1 MAITSALVLPLRDHA
16 QLKQRVSAFTEDR
29 PAVYRMLDATGQVIY
44 VGKAKQ
50 LRTRIMSYFRAKA
63 PDKAARILLA
73 ADDIQWDYVPSE
85 FAALLRELREIKQ
98 HRPVYNSRIK
108 RRRNVGF
115 VKVSGG
121 PAPKIYVGSRASAG
135 DVLHYGPFTQ
145 VGRLKDGIKELNDI
159 LGLRD
164 CALDASIAFAEQRD
178 LFEPERRAACL
189 RYEIGTCLG
198 PCAGLV
204 TENDYHAKLHA
215 AITFLEGRGVDPLN
229 QVIEAMAHASD
240 VQHFEVATRWRERFE
255 ALTWLL
261 GACAKA
267 HATLEGLSF
276 VYTDPGPFGDDRT
289 YVIRRA
295 TVRASAPTP
304 RSPIEHEAFR
314 ALVSE
319 HVDSVP
325 EPGPIPADT
334 IDETVLI
341 MSWFRKH
348 PGALRRTVGLR
359 DWLEQHP
366 AHT

>member
-1 MAITSALVLPLRDHA
+1 
-16 QLKQRVSAFTEDR
+16 
-29 PAVYRMLDATGQVIY
+29 
-44 VGKAKQ
+44 
-50 LRTRIMSYFRAKA
+50 MSYFRAKT
-63 PDKAARILLA
+63 PDKAARILQA
-73 ADDIQWDYVPSE
+73 AADIQWDYMPSE

-98 HRPVYNSRIK
+98 HRPVYNSRMK

-121 PAPKIYVGSRASAG
+121 LAPKVYVGSTTGAR

-145 VGRLKDGIKELNDI
+145 VTRLQDGIKELNDI

-164 CALDASIAFAEQRD
+164 CALDMSIAFAEQRD
-178 LFEPERRAACL
+178 LFEPERHAACL
-189 RYEIGTCLG
+189 RHEIGTCLG
-198 PCAGLV
+198 PCAGFV
-204 TENDYHAKLHA
+204 TESDYHEKLQV

-229 QVIEAMAHASD
+229 QIIGAMSHASD
-240 VQHFEVATRWRERFE
+240 VQHFEIATRWRQRFD

-289 YVIRRA
+289 YVIRRG
-295 TVRASAPTP
+295 TVRASALTP
-304 RSPIEHEAFR
+304 QSPIEHAAFR

-319 HVDSVP
+319 HVESAP
-325 EPGPIPADT
+325 EPGPIPADA
-334 IDETVLI
+334 IDETVLV

-348 PGALRRTVGLR
+348 PRALRRTVGLS
-359 DWLEQHP
+359 DWLELHP
-366 AHT
+366 ALT

>member
-1 MAITSALVLPLRDHA
+1 MI
-16 QLKQRVSAFTEDR
+16 
-29 PAVYRMLDATGQVIY
+29 DATGRVIY

-63 PDKAARILLA
+63 PDKAARILQA

-85 FAALLRELREIKQ
+85 FAALLRELREIRQ
-98 HRPVYNSRIK
+98 HRPVYNSRMK
-108 RRRNVGF
+108 RARNVGF

-121 PAPKIYVGSRASAG
+121 PAPKIYVGSCAG
-135 DVLHYGPFTQ
+135 SRDVLHYGPFTK
-145 VGRLKDGIKELNDI
+145 VGRLEDGIRELNDI

-164 CALDASIAFAEQRD
+164 CALDVSIAFAEQRD

-189 RYEIGTCLG
+189 RHEIGTCLG
-198 PCAGLV
+198 PCAGFV
-204 TENDYHAKLHA
+204 TESDYHAKLQV

-229 QVIEAMAHASD
+229 QVIDAMAHASD
-240 VQHFEVATRWRERFE
+240 AQHFEVATRWRERFD

-261 GACAKA
+261 GACAQA

-276 VYTDPGPFGDDRT
+276 IYTDPGPFGDDRT

-295 TVRASAPTP
+295 TVLASAPTP

-314 ALVSE
+314 ALASE
-319 HVDSVP
+319 HVESAV
-325 EPGPIPADT
+325 EPGPIPADA
-334 IDETVLI
+334 IDETVLV

-359 DWLEQHP
+359 EWLEQHP
-366 AHT
+366 ART

>member
-98 HRPVYNSRIK
+98 HRPVYNSQIK

-121 PAPKIYVGSRASAG
+121 PAPKIYVGSRASSG

-215 AITFLEGRGVDPLN
+215 AITFL
-229 QVIEAMAHASD
+229 
-240 VQHFEVATRWRERFE
+240 
-255 ALTWLL
+255 
-261 GACAKA
+261 
-267 HATLEGLSF
+267 
-276 VYTDPGPFGDDRT
+276 
-289 YVIRRA
+289 
-295 TVRASAPTP
+295 
-304 RSPIEHEAFR
+304 
-314 ALVSE
+314 
-319 HVDSVP
+319 
-325 EPGPIPADT
+325 
-334 IDETVLI
+334 
-341 MSWFRKH
+341 
-348 PGALRRTVGLR
+348 
-359 DWLEQHP
+359 
-366 AHT
+366 